1 MPALPEL
8 LDAAG
13 EIRHVEI
20 SRQLIAKAA
29 RTADGHVGITGEVT
43 IELYRVP
50 HDGQQHRSAA
60 ELHGVRIHRVYENS
74 DIIRDNYLFEKAE
87 QEYLHTLFEI
97 YKGDIPVLTELR
109 QKLPRLHDRS
119 GDELREKRD
128 IKRKLYRA
136 SLRLDLPAV
145 DVDNIAERLEGVER
159 NADRQQQLQRS
170 RLRKAEKLTE

>member
-29 RTADGHVGITGEVT
+29 RTADGHVGITGEVA
-43 IELYRVP
+43 IELYRVT

-97 YKGDIPVLTELR
+97 YKGDVPVLTELR

-159 NADRQQQLQRS
+159 NADRQ
-170 RLRKAEKLTE
+170 